1 MDDGGGFEI
10 ENDVMHQLV
19 ANAVCGKLT
28 FLGFHEKTKC
38 SSIYFVCF
46 CCKGALGVCHGLV
59 QFLSFLYIFPEKIGQ
74 MMSWHLPPFGV
85 APLGN
90 AGSAAEQIFEIETLH

>member
-28 FLGFHEKTKC
+28 FLGFHEKTKF
-38 SSIYFVCF
+38 SSIHFVCF
-46 CCKGALGVCHGLV
+46 CYKGALHVETCHGSV
-59 QFLSFLYIFPEKIGQ
+59 QFLSFSCIFLKKIGQ
-74 MMSWHLPPFGV
+74 IMSWHPSP
-85 APLGN
+85 APT
-90 AGSAAEQIFEIETLH
+90 F

>member
-10 ENDVMHQLV
+10 ENEVMHQLV

-46 CCKGALGVCHGLV
+46 CCKGALGTCHGLV
-59 QFLSFLYIFPEKIGQ
+59 QFLSFLYIFPEKNWPNNELAPSLSVW
-74 MMSWHLPPFGV
+74 SWR
-85 APLGN
+85 PLGK
-90 AGSAAEQIFEIETLH
+90 SWIRR

>member
-10 ENDVMHQLV
+10 ENDVMDQLV

-38 SSIYFVCF
+38 TSIYFVCF
-46 CCKGALGVCHGLV
+46 CYKWALGTCHGSV
-59 QFLSFLYIFPEKIGQ
+59 QFLSFLYIFPEKNWPNNELAPSPSVW
-74 MMSWHLPPFGV
+74 SWRPLWEILDPPQNGF
-85 APLGN
+85 
-90 AGSAAEQIFEIETLH
+90 SK